1 MPEGEVVRGH
11 SPALGLTRLPRL
23 EEGGV
28 SCGGA
33 RLARKRGEKW
43 AATQANEHDLEQ
55 NDFMHEP
62 SAPPG
67 KSYSIMMP
75 FSVAIRRFPVDRLIK
90 RSSTRLVSGARD
102 ANPAWC

>member
-43 AATQANEHDLEQ
+43 AATQANEHDL
-55 NDFMHEP
+55 
-62 SAPPG
+62 
-67 KSYSIMMP
+67 
-75 FSVAIRRFPVDRLIK
+75 
-90 RSSTRLVSGARD
+90 STE
-102 ANPAWC
+102 